1 MDPRL
6 SRRVEE
12 ACHAQEI
19 SDFGDNEELFS
30 ESQCRTARP
39 GQSAARPGVMF
50 PGVTGVHPIAAAVP
64 RPGSSTAHS
73 VLSNTV

>member
-1 MDPRL
+1 MTLRINL
-6 SRRVEE
+6 
-12 ACHAQEI
+12 I
-19 SDFGDNEELFS
+19 SAMAKSCFPS
-30 ESQCRTARP
+30 RTARP